1 MVTERQK
8 IRQRAGLTLRQLS
21 RKAKVSASRLSEFE
35 RGEVQLRDAELM
47 RVATA
52 LELELAVPIPST
64 AGDIFRAMEKFRV
77 CESRAVTV

>member
-1 MVTERQK
+1 VVTERQK

-21 RKAKVSASRLSEFE
+21 RRAKVSASRLSEFE

-52 LELELAVPIPST
+52 LERELAVPIPSK
-64 AGDIFRAMEKFRV
+64 AGDIFKAMEKFRV
-77 CESRAVTV
+77 CEARSVTA